1 MALTQKAAH
10 RKDVG
15 KIADMQHR
23 HFATVATI
31 IADMKT
37 SPRDNWTHTEIAGHF
52 AALLRQTNANFDRD
66 RFLRACGVEP

>member
-1 MALTQKAAH
+1 MALTEKSAH

-31 IADMKT
+31 IAELSRQHGAET
-37 SPRDNWTHTEIAGHF
+37 AHTPEQIAAHF
-52 AALLRQTNANFDRD
+52 AHYLARTNARFDRA
-66 RFLRACGVEP
+66 RFMRACAP

>member
-1 MALTQKAAH
+1 MALTTKAAH

-31 IADMKT
+31 IRTLATQHGADKA
-37 SPRDNWTHTEIAGHF
+37 HTPEEIAAHF
-52 AALLRQTNANFDRD
+52 AHYLEQTNPRFDRG
-66 RFLRACGVEP
+66 RFLRACAP